1 MCSNWQLQ
9 RSEQNTRHK
18 PDTTKKAGHHTPKQN
33 LGLKENQKA
42 KQIQVS
48 SVSHILDNKQETI
61 TSHIDYNI
69 QQTELRS
76 EGKGH
81 NLAVKWD
88 SSIICFSYH
97 ELHKALL

>member
-1 MCSNWQLQ
+1 
-9 RSEQNTRHK
+9 
-18 PDTTKKAGHHTPKQN
+18 

-81 NLAVKWD
+81 NLAVK
-88 SSIICFSYH
+88 
-97 ELHKALL
+97 